1 MKLLD
6 TNTLIERLKEQRYE
20 PNAISIIT
28 LIEVLRGLDDKKRGL
43 VKQLLEESF
52 EVKGLDNETIQTYCR
67 VYQKLKK
74 KATPLPDADLL
85 IAATAITNNLP
96 LVTRDEHFKYL
107 REFGLELEEA

>member
-52 EVKGLDNETIQTYCR
+52 EVKGLDNETIQTHCR

-74 KATPLPDADLL
+74 KAWNSTGCKRDRN
-85 IAATAITNNLP
+85 TA
-96 LVTRDEHFKYL
+96 YY
-107 REFGLELEEA
+107 